1 MVEKML
7 VASEETK
14 TFFVQAFKTNRLVP
28 VFGVGFSCGMPV
40 RKKNCIP
47 TSRQLKMYF
56 NNMVSY
62 LV

>member
-1 MVEKML
+1 MEKML

-47 TSRQLKMYF
+47 TSTALPK
-56 NNMVSY
+56 
-62 LV
+62 